1 MMSTHA
7 IACHYSAP
15 RQSQR
20 DGRGEKRRLLGARR
34 KGGRDGD
41 DASRQSMGKTR
52 SGDSRCGERCLAL
65 TAGVEVLRYR
75 LLDLI
80 QSHNRIS

>member
-52 SGDSRCGERCLAL
+52 SGDSRCGEDALPCLDSGSGSVTL
-65 TAGVEVLRYR
+65 PPFGPYSIT
-75 LLDLI
+75 
-80 QSHNRIS
+80 